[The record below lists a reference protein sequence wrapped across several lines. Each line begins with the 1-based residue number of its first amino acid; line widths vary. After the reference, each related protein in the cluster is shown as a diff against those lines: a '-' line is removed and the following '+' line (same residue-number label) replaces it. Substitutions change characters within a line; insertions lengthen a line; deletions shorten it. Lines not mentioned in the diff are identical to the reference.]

1 MADAYQTLY
10 SGQPASTGTTL
21 IGTGSTIGA
30 VQCIVKHIITV
41 NTDTSDRTIQ
51 FYRNGTD
58 AAHKWGAPMLVK
70 ANDGF
75 IEWDGTEALSATDTL
90 YAVASVS
97 GKLTTTVSG
106 DVVT

>member
-1 MADAYQTLY
+1 MADTYKLLY
-10 SGQPASTGTTL
+10 SGQPASGGTTL
-21 IGTGSTIGA
+21 ITVGSGKA
-30 VQCIVKHIITV
+30 QIVKHIKCV

-58 AAHKWGAPMLVK
+58 AAHKWTAPMVIK

-75 IEWDGTEALSATDTL
+75 IEWDGTEAMGDGDTL

-97 GKLTTTVSG
+97 AKISVTVTG
-106 DVVT
+106 DEVS

>member
-1 MADAYQTLY
+1 MVDTYKTVY
-10 SGQPASTGTTL
+10 NGQPASTGTTL
-21 IGTGSTIGA
+21 YTAPAGGA
-30 VQCIVKHIITV
+30 IIKHITAL

-58 AAHKWGAPMLVK
+58 AAHQWTAAMVVK

-75 IEWDGTEALSATDTL
+75 VEFDGTEAMGNGDTL

-97 GKLTTTVSG
+97 SKVNVMVSG
-106 DVVT
+106 DELS